1 MFMFVVTDMIRF
13 KGTFLAIFYGENHIF
28 ALIFEMEWCVLIPF
42 QKQNVKN
49 RFAITLFTILQIL
62 LLQRKNGFPTI
73 SGLAVKNFPVKN
85 KDHPMTSMQNRVIM
99 GAIVMLCLLSE
110 KGFE

>member
-42 QKQNVKN
+42 
-49 RFAITLFTILQIL
+49 
-62 LLQRKNGFPTI
+62 
-73 SGLAVKNFPVKN
+73 
-85 KDHPMTSMQNRVIM
+85 
-99 GAIVMLCLLSE
+99 
-110 KGFE
+110 